1 MIVLRPHHLL
11 CTQGY
16 SGHGY
21 DDAFVEHMNDV
32 VHQLREVPGTRIHL
46 TFSTDTLCSCCPN
59 KLGEDLCDTQEKV
72 KRYDRKTV
80 EYFGLE
86 EKDYVYQ
93 DLIRAMDAK
102 ATPEMLADICRD
114 CCWFP
119 VSACCKKHL
128 QRQICKIT
136 SVFPAKGPVPALVR
150 ALLPFSARKKRL
162 LHGKFPVEQPLF
174 RFTYRI
180 FCSLHRSVI
189 RRIELDIYPCGD
201 AGGPGVFLAQ
211 PAELLTDMV
220 RALAVLKGDGT
231 VFYL

>member
-72 KRYDRKTV
+72 KWYDRKTV
-80 EYFGLE
+80 EYFGLK

-93 DLIRAMDAK
+93 DLIRAIDAK

-119 VSACCKKHL
+119 VSACCKN
-128 QRQICKIT
+128 IC
-136 SVFPAKGPVPALVR
+136 S
-150 ALLPFSARKKRL
+150 
-162 LHGKFPVEQPLF
+162 GKYV
-174 RFTYRI
+174 
-180 FCSLHRSVI
+180 
-189 RRIELDIYPCGD
+189 
-201 AGGPGVFLAQ
+201 
-211 PAELLTDMV
+211 
-220 RALAVLKGDGT
+220 K
-231 VFYL
+231 